1 MLTIEKGAEMGRTAE
16 LASLGNGKA
25 VDTGTGEILD
35 LRERPGMFV
44 YVPARPKWAEGWFM
58 AIQEAFVALAKD
70 KSLSGRP
77 MRVLTYMMGR
87 LDWDNY
93 ITLSQVEIAGE
104 LDLHRQDVNTAV
116 KLLVERGIIQ
126 EGPKNGRSHSYR
138 LNSTYGWKG
147 KTINLKERRMVEAL
161 PGRISTEGPP
171 EH

>member
-1 MLTIEKGAEMGRTAE
+1 MGRTSE
-16 LASLGNGKA
+16 LAPLGNGRA
-25 VDTGTGEILD
+25 VDTSTGEVLD

-44 YVPARPKWAEGWFM
+44 YVPDRPRWGEGWFM

-70 KSLSGRP
+70 KSLTGRP
-77 MRVLTYMMGR
+77 KDVLLYMMGR

-104 LDLHRQDVNTAV
+104 LGMYRQDVNAAI

-126 EGPKNGRSHSYR
+126 QGPKAGRTNSYR

-147 KTINLKERRMVEAL
+147 KTINLRDRRMQEEL
-161 PGRISTEGPP
+161 
-171 EH
+171 